1 MISATKKN
9 NSNEKVVPGV
19 EVRMFRESFITEL
32 NPLNE
37 NERILTNMVCLEGQR
52 THVAVLWDSGGKV
65 AEMDRGQIT
74 KGIIGHK
81 RSLDF
86 ILMTMES
93 HWQALRLGVT
103 RGNLI
108 KHNSFLFRTQYIFK

>member
-37 NERILTNMVCLEGQR
+37 NERILTNVVCLEGQR
-52 THVAVLWDSGGKV
+52 THVAVL
-65 AEMDRGQIT
+65 
-74 KGIIGHK
+74 
-81 RSLDF
+81 
-86 ILMTMES
+86 
-93 HWQALRLGVT
+93 
-103 RGNLI
+103 
-108 KHNSFLFRTQYIFK
+108 